1 MQHTQHS
8 RMCLS
13 TEQWTQHAVTSAVI
27 WPFFSLSPFGL
38 PIKHDACHHGMPR
51 SDVVGI
57 AGGWLPTTGAS
68 GPDSGRGGPQWQS
81 GQDAAPGACS
91 LAALG
96 SAAPRAASSASAP
109 GGGTSRL
116 RERARGAC
124 RKCQVAH
131 LALCALARAPVTE
144 QRGTMAS
151 VMWCSK
157 IDRLFHG
164 AASSQ
169 RPVRRLCLRHSLGS
183 RQVTSHMS
191 CRSLR
196 AAQCI
201 VCSLASVWHLC

>member
-96 SAAPRAASSASAP
+96 WAGGGRRAASSGGNSRQGQTKPASPRQLEPHAP
-109 GGGTSRL
+109 PAGGGTCRL
-116 RERARGAC
+116 RERAPAGRMPKVPSGP
-124 RKCQVAH
+124 
-131 LALCALARAPVTE
+131 LGPVCP
-144 QRGTMAS
+144 GPGPG
-151 VMWCSK
+151 
-157 IDRLFHG
+157 D
-164 AASSQ
+164 
-169 RPVRRLCLRHSLGS
+169 
-183 RQVTSHMS
+183 
-191 CRSLR
+191 
-196 AAQCI
+196 
-201 VCSLASVWHLC
+201 

>member
-1 MQHTQHS
+1 MHVIMECPGPMSWGSPGAGS
-8 RMCLS
+8 RPPAHRGLTPGAAGLS
-13 TEQWTQHAVTSAVI
+13 GKAD
-27 WPFFSLSPFGL
+27 
-38 PIKHDACHHGMPR
+38 KMPR
-51 SDVVGI
+51 LALALWPPWARRPPGPPPLLQPLETGP
-57 AGGWLPTTGAS
+57 AGFAS
-68 GPDSGRGGPQWQS
+68 E
-81 GQDAAPGACS
+81 
-91 LAALG
+91 
-96 SAAPRAASSASAP
+96 PR
-109 GGGTSRL
+109 
-116 RERARGAC
+116 RGAC

-131 LALCALARAPVTE
+131 LALRALARARAPVTE

-151 VMWCSK
+151 VMWCSEK
-157 IDRLFHG
+157 DRLFHG